1 MIDRPSP
8 SGGPDGYGMLMSN
21 EAPLQPLLQPEQLA
35 PAVDR
40 MTRLREQLDRQLLG
54 RSQLHRLVLA
64 AILSRGHLL
73 LEGVPG
79 VGKTAL
85 VKALGQLLHLDFKRV
100 QFTPDLMPGDIL
112 GTHILQETGPG
123 RREMTFRPG
132 PVFTNLLLADE
143 INRASPK
150 TQSALLEAMQE
161 RAVTLLG
168 TTRPLPEP
176 FFVLASQNPIEL
188 EGTYPLPEAQLDR
201 FLFKLIVSNV
211 EVDVLDRIIATRRHG
226 EPPAPTWS
234 MSGDELRE
242 VFAVMDRVYLP
253 RPVARYIARLVA
265 ASHARSAE
273 APPAVRS
280 YVAHGASPRAAIAI
294 AEAARSHA
302 LLDGR
307 PTAGFEDVKAV
318 AAPVLNH
325 RLILNYKARL
335 DQVDT
340 FAVIG
345 ELLAAI
351 EETGLNLPADLKIT
365 EVHDG

>member
-1 MIDRPSP
+1 
-8 SGGPDGYGMLMSN
+8 MSN
-21 EAPLQPLLQPEQLA
+21 ETPSSALLQPEALA
-35 PAVDR
+35 PAVELL
-40 MTRLREQLDRQLLG
+40 TRLREQLDQQLLG
-54 RSQLHRLVLA
+54 RSELHGLVLV

-85 VKALGQLLHLDFKRV
+85 VKALSQLLHLDFKRV

-112 GTHILQETGPG
+112 GTHILQETSEG
-123 RREMTFRPG
+123 RREMVFRPG

-201 FLFKLIVSNV
+201 FLFKLVVSTV
-211 EVDVLDRIIATRRHG
+211 EADVLDRIISTRRHG
-226 EPPAPTWS
+226 TAPPPTWTLH
-234 MSGDELRE
+234 GEQLRQL
-242 VFAVMDRVYLP
+242 FAIVDRIYLP
-253 RPVARYIARLVA
+253 RPVSRYVARLVA
-265 ASHARSAE
+265 ATHARAAE

-294 AEAARSHA
+294 AEAARANA
-302 LLDGR
+302 LLAGR
-307 PTAGFEDVKAV
+307 PTVGFEDVKAV
-318 AAPVLNH
+318 AVPVLNH

-340 FAVIG
+340 FAVIRD
-345 ELLAAI
+345 LLTSL
-351 EETGLNLPADLKIT
+351 EETGLNLPADLKIS
-365 EVHDG
+365 EVHHG